1 MRLFSYVVARDFG
14 FAPNPFGGVCTLAT
28 CKPDIRQRAM
38 VGDWIAGI
46 ASLADSRAP
55 SLTYV
60 MRVDEVLTYD
70 AYWEDPR
77 FQSKKPSSFGSVKQL
92 FGDNIYRRDTRGA
105 WLQADSHHSLN
116 NGAPNPR
123 NIIND
128 TKSLGVLVGRR
139 FAYWG
144 SQARAVPDRFLNFDG
159 HTLRLNRGYKTNFPD
174 EFVQAFVIWF
184 ESLGEQG
191 FFAPPAKWQK
201 PLSHWAGPTK

>member
-92 FGDNIYRRDTRGA
+92 FGDNIYRRDARGA

-159 HTLRLNRGYKTNFPD
+159 HTIRLNRGYKTNFPD

>member
-46 ASLADSRAP
+46 ASAADSRIP

-70 AYWEDPR
+70 AYWKDPR
-77 FQSKKPSSFGSVKQL
+77 FQMKKPSRFGSVKQL
-92 FGDNIYRRDTRGA
+92 FGDNIYRRDAKGT
-105 WLQADSHHSLN
+105 WLQIDSHHSLST
-116 NGAPNPR
+116 GANPK
-123 NIIND
+123 NIAND

-144 SQARAVPDRFLNFDG
+144 SKAIPIPDRFLDFDG
-159 HTLRLNRGYKTNFPD
+159 HTIRLNRGYKNKFSE
-174 EFVQAFVIWF
+174 EFVQAFVAWF

-191 FFAPPAKWQK
+191 FLAAPAKWQK
-201 PLSHWAGPTK
+201 PKSTWAKPIN